1 MPKYHILD
9 YFDAVLVCKP
19 CPFHREKHVK
29 KIAFDIFLAQ
39 NRKFWYF
46 FSKYFFP
53 TKNKKKKFSFFFL
66 FPILISSSYIL
77 SQNLDIFIILKVI
90 DPSKINISHFIVHLE
105 QNKKVKVVFKAFIRV
120 FKGPNFD
127 FLKPPPF
134 QKPTITFFKI
144 NIF

>member
-1 MPKYHILD
+1 MS
-9 YFDAVLVCKP
+9 
-19 CPFHREKHVK
+19 K
-29 KIAFDIFLAQ
+29 KSHSTFFWLKIENFDIFFP
-39 NRKFWYF
+39 NI
-46 FSKYFFP
+46 FSQQKI
-53 TKNKKKKFSFFFL
+53 KKKKFSFFFL